1 MVTALATATLMTV
14 AKRDSKRNRSDGCG
28 NGSATERVVTLVET
42 LVASQISAAATTI
55 SAATAWTLVSIRP
68 CWPLV
73 GRSILG

>member
-1 MVTALATATLMTV
+1 MTAKETMVAVV
-14 AKRDSKRNRSDGCG
+14 AM
-28 NGSATERVVTLVET
+28 AAAAERVVTAAET

-55 SAATAWTLVSIRP
+55 SAATAWMLVSIRP